1 MSLIS
6 RYLVNNRTTLVA
18 NVAGFVTEY
27 RPVYQKTI
35 PVYKGIDN
43 TLEFQVL
50 NPDQKPVPLTNYVA
64 QFVAFDAESNLVIQH
79 AGEVTI
85 SNKGLFK
92 VVITENDTL
101 NLTSQYLSYSVY
113 LTDSTSA
120 KTLTYADEQLNAK
133 GTLYLTD
140 EALPGPKATHEIT
153 NFSQASVGSLEYY
166 SDAIT
171 AEPGL
176 NGNEAL
182 HTAVFYTT
190 GYVGTI
196 DIEVSLDNQLDTN
209 TSWAKIETVT
219 FTGSETQPTAFNFNG
234 IYSYLRFKTSAVPT
248 ETITKILVRN

>member
-6 RYLVNNRTTLVA
+6 RYLVSNRTTLVA

-27 RPVYQKTI
+27 RPVYQRTI

-43 TLEFQVL
+43 TLEFQIL

-64 QFVAFDAESNLVIQH
+64 QFVAFDSEHNLVIQH
-79 AGEVTI
+79 AGEVTV

-92 VVITENDTL
+92 VIITENDTL
-101 NLTSQYLSYSVY
+101 NLSSQYLSYSVY
-113 LTDSTSA
+113 LTDSSA
-120 KTLTYADEQLNAK
+120 LKTLTYADEQLNAK

-140 EALPGPKATHEIT
+140 DALPGPKATQEIT
-153 NFSQASVGSLEYY
+153 TFIQASVGSLEYY

-182 HTAVFYTT
+182 HTAVFYTN

-196 DIEVSLDNQLDTN
+196 EIQVTLDNQLDTN
-209 TSWAKIETVT
+209 TTWSTFNSVN
-219 FTGSETQPTAFNFNG
+219 FTGTETQPVPINFNG
-234 IYSYLRFKTSAVPT
+234 IFSFIRFKTSTTPT
-248 ETITKILVRN
+248 ETISKILVRN